1 MDPETATASA
11 IHQSETGVR
20 IGETTY
26 SGFTGSPVVVA
37 LGKAACAMA
46 RGVADSV
53 GTVRGIAVSD
63 HREPSPVEVVVGGHP
78 IPDGRSHAAGMRLL
92 NAVESIQPSDLVVF
106 CISGGGSALAEVPTP
121 GIGMDALAALNDGLI
136 SGGFPIEVINEVRAA
151 VSLIKGGRLRL
162 ASRSEQ
168 VVTLVLSDVVGA
180 GPETVASG
188 PTLGFGLGSVPKW
201 VMADLVATGAVT
213 PAVASA
219 VEGSTPVASPGE
231 LSYVVIGS
239 PTAAAEWALHA
250 CGLRGLEARTWT
262 SELSG
267 DVESAVRG
275 VLDQLPTGSDT
286 GQVVVATGEVTIRT
300 SGSGLGG
307 RNQHAALLA
316 AKLIAGTD
324 MVFAAFGTDGR
335 DGPTDAAGAVVDGG
349 SVDRMASNGVNIDDA
364 IRTFNSYHALSASG
378 DLVITGPS
386 GTNVADLWMVC
397 RST

>member
-1 MDPETATASA
+1 
-11 IHQSETGVR
+11 
-20 IGETTY
+20 
-26 SGFTGSPVVVA
+26 
-37 LGKAACAMA
+37 
-46 RGVADSV
+46 
-53 GTVRGIAVSD
+53 
-63 HREPSPVEVVVGGHP
+63 
-78 IPDGRSHAAGMRLL
+78 
-92 NAVESIQPSDLVVF
+92 
-106 CISGGGSALAEVPTP
+106 
-121 GIGMDALAALNDGLI
+121 
-136 SGGFPIEVINEVRAA
+136 VINEVRAA

-286 GQVVVATGEVTIRT
+286 GQVVVATGEVTVRT